1 MSALM
6 VAFVRVH
13 DLEAYNREYLSS
25 AHPLI
30 AKYGGKALAVSENVK
45 HIQGSLPE
53 GKFVILEFPS
63 MEQAEAYYYSAEHQ
77 TLMENGNKYFS
88 SDSIIVENQLHKG

>member
-6 VAFVRVH
+6 VAFVRVN

-30 AKYGGKALAVSENVK
+30 EKYGGKALAVSEK
-45 HIQGSLPE
+45 IKKLQGALPE
-53 GKFVILEFPS
+53 GKFVVLEFPT
-63 MEQAEAYYYSAEHQ
+63 MDQAEAYYYSAEHQ
-77 TLMENGNKYFS
+77 ALLEKGNKYFS
-88 SDSIIVENQLHKG
+88 SDSIIVENSINSA

>member
-13 DLEAYNREYLSS
+13 DLEAYNREYLSI

-30 AKYGGKALAVSENVK
+30 EKYGGKALAVSEK
-45 HIQGSLPE
+45 IKKLQGSLPE
-53 GKFVILEFPS
+53 GKFVILEFPTI
-63 MEQAEAYYYSAEHQ
+63 EQAEDYFHSVEHQ
-77 TLMENGNKYFS
+77 ALMEKGKQYFS
-88 SDSIIVENQLHKG
+88 SDSIIVENQLHAD